1 MFLPQPYVTNNPKV
15 VTRTTRELGGAVVAC
30 AEVMAALDE
39 DEVVAI
45 ARAELAGG
53 RGEAAAATEVVRRA
67 FVRAQERRSGS
78 RLIGNMSAAVATIF

>member
-1 MFLPQPYVTNNPKV
+1 MFLPQPYVINNPKV

-67 FVRAQERRSGS
+67 LERAQQRRSGH
-78 RLIGNMSAAVATIF
+78 RLIENLSCSVVTFF